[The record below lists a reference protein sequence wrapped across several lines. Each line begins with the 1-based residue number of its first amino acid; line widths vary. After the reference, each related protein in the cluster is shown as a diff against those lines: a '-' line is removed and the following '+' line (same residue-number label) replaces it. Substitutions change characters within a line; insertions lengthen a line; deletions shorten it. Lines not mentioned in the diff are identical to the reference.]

1 MAVPLPQIRPDR
13 SSRDRLELLAALIN
27 APSFEPAFR
36 ADIIRIPPDDP
47 AYPWHCVVAACERP
61 RTHSHDLCVVHV
73 KQWWA
78 AQSFGVSRA
87 EFVGAAEPL
96 KRTDSLEPVVCRI
109 CLHRPAFLRELA
121 ICDRHRSRW
130 RSHQYKH
137 GADADFEQWVV
148 GQSPCTSYGLCRVR
162 ACDDLAESPLG
173 LCIPHKTRYR
183 RAGQPGGAALP
194 MAWFNSFERLGL
206 PVPVRYDDE
215 TAFRRWCAQQSPIM
229 RGGEIN
235 LRGLPALVKA
245 EIQWGLHAHAQRRGA
260 PWALH
265 WIQALVNACTRTGAG
280 SLAELD
286 LDECGQ
292 YPGMIAR
299 EALDGLR
306 RIYFSPSDARDAG
319 FLETEH
325 FRVRLPTRSSHIDL
339 TGVSQRWLRDLL
351 WDHLADLLRS
361 PQCPRSAGPVDHAR
375 RACLQ
380 LSAFLRLETPG
391 GGDDPTLLRAGHMH
405 AFVADLR
412 HRERHGL
419 DCLGTY
425 RRDGRPTTA
434 TEAVRCLTFSYGRKV
449 LREALDTGRAD
460 QLGLDRAFVVAM
472 PAGGTTTQRSRS
484 PFPDEVA
491 RALANE
497 TNLARLAGTYDPDD
511 RGMRDIWEAIILTG
525 RRANEILKLRFECLG
540 RYNGLPM
547 LWHDQTKVGN
557 YDEAI
562 RIPERLHEVL
572 HARQRKTLARFADT
586 HGGRQP
592 TAAERTAMVLFPS
605 NRRSAGEIRAVSYTW
620 FHHGFR
626 QWMDQLDIG
635 HYVPHQA
642 RHSMATRL
650 LRHGATLSHIRRYL
664 GHVSDRMAERYVK
677 VAVSEIEDVLQHVWV
692 AGPGT
697 PHPGELLSSATMPM
711 TRLDAEALALDLS
724 RRSTPTEGGLCT
736 FQPVVDGG
744 ACPWK
749 LNCENCDKFALTG
762 ADLLYWRR
770 KREQWRSI
778 AERAPD
784 DATADYLHQV
794 FEPTAKAI
802 DGLEKALAGLGLLD
816 DALALDLRRPQ
827 DYFQRLWSLGFR
839 ASDLA
844 NAATNGD
851 TDADERG
858 AEQEQSA

>member
-1 MAVPLPQIRPDR
+1 MTTTVALPLPQIRPDR
-13 SSRDRLELLAALIN
+13 LSRDRLELLTALIN
-27 APSFEPAFR
+27 APSFTPAFR
-36 ADIIRIPPDDP
+36 ADIIRIPPGDP
-47 AYPWHCVVAACERP
+47 AYPWHCVVPDCERP
-61 RTHSHDLCVVHV
+61 RTQNHDLCMVHV
-73 KQWWA
+73 RQWRA
-78 AQSFGVSRA
+78 AQPSGVSRA
-87 EFVGAAEPL
+87 EFIRAAEPL
-96 KRTDSLEPVVCRI
+96 KRTESLEPIACRI
-109 CLHRPAFLRELA
+109 CQHRPAVLAELA
-121 ICDRHRSRW
+121 LCERHRSRW
-130 RSHQYKH
+130 RHHQRRY
-137 GADADFEQWVV
+137 GADVDFEQWVA
-148 GQSPCTSYGLCRVR
+148 GQSACASYGRCRVR

-173 LCIPHKTRYR
+173 LCIPHKSRYR
-183 RAGQPGGAALP
+183 RAGRPGGATLP
-194 MAWFNSFERLGL
+194 TAWFNSSGAAGA
-206 PVPVRYDDE
+206 PVPVTYVDE
-215 TAFRRWCAQQSPIM
+215 TAFRRWCAQQPPIM

-235 LRGLPALVKA
+235 LGGLPALVKA
-245 EIQWGLHAHAQRRGA
+245 EIQWGLCAHAQRPGS
-260 PWALH
+260 PWALR

-286 LDECGQ
+286 LDACGP

-299 EALDGLR
+299 EILDGLR

-325 FRVRLPTRSSHIDL
+325 FGMRLRGRSSHIDL
-339 TGVSQRWLRDLL
+339 TGISQRWLRDLL
-351 WDHLADLLRS
+351 WDHLAELLRS
-361 PQCPRSAGPVDHAR
+361 PHCPRSAGPLDHAR

-380 LSAFLRLETPG
+380 LSAFLRWQTPE
-391 GGDDPTLLRAGHMH
+391 GGDDPRLLRAEHMH

-425 RRDGRPTTA
+425 RRDGQPTTA
-434 TEAVRCLTFSYGRKV
+434 TAVLRSLTFSYGRKV
-449 LREALDTGRAD
+449 LREAMDTGRAEE
-460 QLGLDRAFVVAM
+460 LGLDREFIVAM
-472 PAGGTTTQRSRS
+472 PAGGATTQRSRS

-491 RALANE
+491 RALAEE
-497 TNLARLAGTYDPDD
+497 TNLAQLAADYDPDD

-525 RRANEILKLRFECLG
+525 RRANEIIKLRYDCLG
-540 RYNGLPM
+540 RYNGLAM

-572 HARQRKTLARFADT
+572 AARQRKTLARFADT

-592 TAAERTAMVLFPS
+592 TAAERAAMVLFPS

-620 FHHGFR
+620 FHHRFR
-626 QWMDQLDIG
+626 QWLNHLNVG
-635 HYVPHQA
+635 HWVPHQA

-677 VAVSEIEDVLQHVWV
+677 VAISEIEDVLQHVWV
-692 AGPGT
+692 TGPGA
-697 PHPGELLSSATMPM
+697 PHPGELLSTPTTPM
-711 TRLDAEALALDLS
+711 SRLDAEALALDLT

-749 LNCENCDKFALTG
+749 LNCEGCDKFVLTG

-839 ASDLA
+839 ASDLL
-844 NAATNGD
+844 TTTEGD
-851 TDADERG
+851 QDEAPR
-858 AEQEQSA
+858 